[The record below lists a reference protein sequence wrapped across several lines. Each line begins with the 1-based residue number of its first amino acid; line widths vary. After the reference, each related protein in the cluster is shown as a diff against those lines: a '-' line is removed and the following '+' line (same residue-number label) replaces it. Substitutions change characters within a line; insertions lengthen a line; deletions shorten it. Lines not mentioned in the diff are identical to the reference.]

1 MERVAFLIE
10 PHGER
15 ISCLLNPESLTVR
28 RLAGV
33 RPRRTRGG
41 ALAGAGL
48 SDDPLEFTGGGTTEI
63 ELALLFDVSLAGTTI
78 QTEDVR
84 DLTRPLWQLAENAPR
99 ESGYATPPIV
109 RFVWGKAWNIPSVIA
124 GIAER
129 LDGFAASGAPR
140 QSWLRMRLLRVNEPV
155 VAVETAAPIEGGPS
169 LEEQLE
175 DLEGGEEE
183 GGGQTHEWIGDG
195 PPAAG
200 AGDLPPQGDRLD
212 QLAWRYYGD
221 ARGWRWIAYANDLT
235 DPLTVEPGRLLKIPD
250 PPTGTSHAG
259 DTRSG

>member
-10 PHGER
+10 PRGER

-41 ALAGAGL
+41 ALAGTGL

-63 ELALLFDVSLAGTTI
+63 ELSLLFDVALAGTTI
-78 QTEDVR
+78 ETEDVR

-99 ESGYATPPIV
+99 ETGYATPPIV

-155 VAVETAAPIEGGPS
+155 VAAEEAAPIEGGATP
-169 LEEQLE
+169 EELLQELE
-175 DLEGGEEE
+175 DADEE
-183 GGGQTHEWIGDG
+183 GGRTHEWIAGG
-195 PPAAG
+195 PSG
-200 AGDLPPQGDRLD
+200 AEDPPPQGDRLD

-221 ARGWRWIAYANDLT
+221 SSGWRWIAYANDLI
-235 DPLTVEPGRLLKIPD
+235 DPLSVEPGRLLKIPD
-250 PPTGTSHAG
+250 PPTGASHAG
-259 DTRSG
+259 TS

>member
-10 PHGER
+10 PRGER

-28 RLAGV
+28 RIAGV

-63 ELALLFDVSLAGTTI
+63 ELSLLFDVALAGTTI
-78 QTEDVR
+78 ESEDVR

-99 ESGYATPPIV
+99 ETGYATPPIV

-129 LDGFAASGAPR
+129 LDGFSASGAPR

-155 VAVETAAPIEGGPS
+155 VAAEAEAPIEGTASPEELLQE
-169 LEEQLE
+169 LET
-175 DLEGGEEE
+175 GEEE
-183 GGGQTHEWIGDG
+183 GGRTHECIGGSPNDEER
-195 PPAAG
+195 
-200 AGDLPPQGDRLD
+200 PPQGDRLD

-221 ARGWRWIAYANDLT
+221 SAGWRWIAYANDLE
-235 DPLTVEPGRLLKIPD
+235 DPLAVEPGRLLKIPD

-259 DTRSG
+259 DT